1 MNHMQKLMNRG
12 VYLLIAGLV
21 SSTLLILACGG
32 DDAPTPT
39 PTQTQTATAAP
50 GVGGDG
56 SNSVGETPTPTAKG
70 FATNPTFAVGETPT
84 PKGFATD
91 PTTEG
96 ASSSVAETLFVP
108 AKEFDTVT
116 VKLNAGDVLQV
127 TFDVESSITGGHK
140 GGKGG
145 ARKGIQVVISDP
157 FDSPILKLEEVTAS
171 GTVEV
176 QAEVT
181 GDHKIVFIN
190 PFPLEAQRVEVDY
203 IVNP

>member
-1 MNHMQKLMNRG
+1 MMNHMQKLMNRG

-56 SNSVGETPTPTAKG
+56 SNSVGETPTPT
-70 FATNPTFAVGETPT
+70 
-84 PKGFATD
+84 D
-91 PTTEG
+91 TTTGG

-140 GGKGG
+140 GGEGG

-157 FDSPILKLEEVTAS
+157 FGSPILSNEEVTAS

-181 GDHKIVFIN
+181 GDHKVVFIN

>member
-1 MNHMQKLMNRG
+1 MVNHMQKLMNRG

-39 PTQTQTATAAP
+39 QTPTATVAP
-50 GVGGDG
+50 GGGG
-56 SNSVGETPTPTAKG
+56 GETPTPTDTTTG
-70 FATNPTFAVGETPT
+70 GMTFSG
-84 PKGFATD
+84 
-91 PTTEG
+91 
-96 ASSSVAETLFVP
+96 AETLFIS
-108 AKEFDTVT
+108 ATEFDTFT
-116 VKLNAGDVLQV
+116 VELSAGDVLRV
-127 TFDVESSITGGHK
+127 TFNVESNITGGQNVTV
-140 GGKGG
+140 GGGG
-145 ARKGIQVVISDP
+145 ARKGIQLVISDP
-157 FDSPILKLEEVTAS
+157 FDSPILSIDEVTDS

-190 PFPLEAQRVEVDY
+190 PFPLQAQTVEVDY